1 MKTGV
6 KLRVKE
12 VYPRSIPSPKE
23 RAQHLATLRAWKMA
37 VEVHAF
43 VRARADLFYESL
55 AAGLDDGIPGADPI
69 WISGDAH
76 GENLGAVADVHG
88 NASLDLNDLDETV
101 LGWAAHDVLRLALD
115 MTVAARS
122 YEELRGVETIAIV
135 ASVLEGYCEA
145 LFRRSADRAAA
156 LRKPPIQLRKLLRRT
171 TRETRAS
178 LLNRRVPLVNGQRRF
193 VHGPRYFPINKTE
206 RRAVE
211 ELIAAPEVRMLVASL
226 TDAAPDSPVQV
237 IDSAF
242 RVAGTGS
249 LGCFRT
255 AALVHVGKPKRRPG
269 DDHLRLID
277 IKEALPARAI
287 RHPDATTPSDEAER
301 VVCGA
306 RALVPAFGDRMV
318 AAEMLGVRVVVR
330 ELMPQDR
337 KVRLAVLKRGEA
349 APIAR
354 TLGAV
359 IGRAH
364 GRQMSPDVA
373 AEWAAQLRPKGSVN
387 GKPPAWLWEALI
399 ELVGIHERAYL
410 EHCAAFA
417 AEHPDVG

>member
-1 MKTGV
+1 MKT
-6 KLRVKE
+6 KE

-55 AAGLDDGIPGADPI
+55 AAGLDEGIPGADPI

-88 NASLDLNDLDETV
+88 NAMLDLNDLDETV
-101 LGWAAHDVLRLALD
+101 RGWAAHDVLRLALD
-115 MTVAARS
+115 MTVASRS
-122 YEELRGVETIAIV
+122 YEELRGVETVAIV
-135 ASVLEGYCEA
+135 AAVLEGYCEA
-145 LFRRSADRAAA
+145 LFRRSADRATG
-156 LRKPPIQLRKLLRRT
+156 LQEPPTQLRKLLQRT
-171 TRETRAS
+171 TRETRAR
-178 LLNRRVPLVNGQRRF
+178 LFDRRVPVVNGVRQF
-193 VHGPRYFPINKTE
+193 VHGPRYFPINKKE
-206 RRAVE
+206 RAAVV
-211 ELIAAPEVRMLVASL
+211 ELISSPEVRTLVASL
-226 TDAAPDSPVQV
+226 TDAAPDSEVQV

-269 DDHLRLID
+269 DEHLRLID
-277 IKEALPARAI
+277 IKEALPARSI
-287 RHPDATTPSDEAER
+287 RHPDVTTPADDAER

-318 AAEMLGVRVVVR
+318 AAEILGVRVVVR

-337 KVRLAVLKRGEA
+337 KVRLDVLKRGEA

-354 TLGAV
+354 MLGAV

-364 GRQMSPDVA
+364 GRQMSPEVA
-373 AEWAAQLRPKGSVN
+373 TEWASQLRPKGLAA
-387 GKPPAWLWEALI
+387 GKPPEWLWAPLI
-399 ELVGIHERAYL
+399 ELVAIHERAYL

-417 AEHPDVG
+417 AEHPDVR